1 MFLWKRQ
8 MIVYFLISM
17 CRRYKII
24 YLPGI
29 TIAVVCL
36 GVCAGK
42 SILGIFS
49 LLNEQSTTTV
59 NKKSFTYFIINQD
72 LSDRNVLFQSFGYNL
87 LINFI
92 LTRNSVQ
99 EIIIF
104 YFHNTHKNSN
114 TISNITFITN

>member
-1 MFLWKRQ
+1 
-8 MIVYFLISM
+8 
-17 CRRYKII
+17 
-24 YLPGI
+24 
-29 TIAVVCL
+29 
-36 GVCAGK
+36 
-42 SILGIFS
+42 
-49 LLNEQSTTTV
+49 
-59 NKKSFTYFIINQD
+59 
-72 LSDRNVLFQSFGYNL
+72 VLFQSFGYNL